1 MNKQK
6 QLYTISVY
14 SENHVGLLS
23 QISNIFTRRNLNI
36 ETLTVSPSSIA
47 GIHKF
52 TISTYSDLSTM
63 NQLVTQIEKRID
75 VVKAYFYNN
84 DEIIHQ
90 EVALFKVSTSRLFDS
105 KEIENIIKKFHAEIL
120 EVNPTYTV
128 IKKSGST
135 DYIDDLFNQL
145 SSMDVILQFTRSGR
159 VCITKETK
167 EKVSDF
173 IQEQEMRRIS

>member
-1 MNKQK
+1 MNTMKH
-6 QLYTISVY
+6 LYTVSVY

-36 ETLTVSPSSIA
+36 ETLTVSPSSIK

-52 TISTYSDLSTM
+52 TISTYSDSFTM
-63 NQLVTQIEKRID
+63 NQLVTQIEKKID
-75 VVKAYFYNN
+75 VVKAYFYENE
-84 DEIIHQ
+84 EIIHQ
-90 EVALFKVSTSRLFDS
+90 EVALFKVSTSGLFES
-105 KEIENIIKKFHAEIL
+105 KEIENIVNKFHAEIL

-128 IKKSGST
+128 IKKSGTT
-135 DYIDDLFNQL
+135 DYIDELFNQL

-173 IQEQEMRRIS
+173 IQEQEKCRIS

>member
-1 MNKQK
+1 MNTMKH
-6 QLYTISVY
+6 LYTVSVY

-36 ETLTVSPSSIA
+36 ETLTVSPSSIK

-52 TISTYSDLSTM
+52 TISTYSDSFTM
-63 NQLVTQIEKRID
+63 NQLVTQIEKKID
-75 VVKAYFYNN
+75 VVKAYFYENE
-84 DEIIHQ
+84 EIIHQ
-90 EVALFKVSTSRLFDS
+90 EVALFKVSTSGLFES
-105 KEIENIIKKFHAEIL
+105 KEIENIVNKFHAEIL

-128 IKKSGST
+128 IKKSGTT
-135 DYIDDLFNQL
+135 DYIDELFNQL
-145 SSMDVILQFTRSGR
+145 SSMNVILQFTRSGR

-173 IQEQEMRRIS
+173 IQEQEKCRIS

>member
-1 MNKQK
+1 MNTMKH
-6 QLYTISVY
+6 LYTVSVY

-36 ETLTVSPSSIA
+36 ETLTVSPSSIK

-52 TISTYSDLSTM
+52 TISTYSDLFTM
-63 NQLVTQIEKRID
+63 NQLVTQIEKKID
-75 VVKAYFYNN
+75 VVKAYFYENE
-84 DEIIHQ
+84 EIIHQ
-90 EVALFKVSTSRLFDS
+90 EVALFKVSTSGLFES
-105 KEIENIIKKFHAEIL
+105 KEIENIVNKFHAEIL

-128 IKKSGST
+128 IKKSGTT
-135 DYIDDLFNQL
+135 DYIDELFNQL

-173 IQEQEMRRIS
+173 IQEQEKCRIS

>member
-1 MNKQK
+1 MNTIKH
-6 QLYTISVY
+6 LYTVSVY

-36 ETLTVSPSSIA
+36 ETLTVSPSSIK

-52 TISTYSDLSTM
+52 TISTYSDSFTM
-63 NQLVTQIEKRID
+63 NQLVTQIEKKID
-75 VVKAYFYNN
+75 VVKAYFYENE
-84 DEIIHQ
+84 EIIHQ
-90 EVALFKVSTSRLFDS
+90 EVALFKVSTSGLFES
-105 KEIENIIKKFHAEIL
+105 KEIENIVNKFHAEIL

-128 IKKSGST
+128 IKKSGTT
-135 DYIDDLFNQL
+135 DYIDELFNQL

-173 IQEQEMRRIS
+173 IQEQEKCRIS